1 MYKIVLTKRAEKS
14 FSVLPEDVQSRC
26 RDIFEELQYSFA
38 PIRLDI
44 IKLKGHT
51 STYRIRLGDWR
62 IIYNVDKKNKLIII
76 YDILPRKTAYRGL
89 K

>member
-14 FSVLPEDVQSRC
+14 FSALPEDVQSRC
-26 RDIFEELQYSFA
+26 GDIFEELQYSFA

-51 STYRIRLGDWR
+51 SYRIRLGDWR
-62 IIYNVDKKNKLIII
+62 IIYNVDKKNKLIIV
-76 YDILPRKTAYRGL
+76 YDILPRKTAYRSL